1 MIKELPESEGS
12 LLGFEITGKVSL
24 EEEKEWIGKFNDAI
38 EKHGK
43 VSALIILGDEASWG
57 VKAGIEDLKWVVTH
71 MKSFHKLA
79 LVSDNKVWKWLV
91 SMDSP
96 FSKMVGVGEKYFGS
110 SEIDDAWLWIKDKKP
125 NEQG

>member
-1 MIKELPESEGS
+1 
-12 LLGFEITGKVSL
+12 
-24 EEEKEWIGKFNDAI
+24 
-38 EKHGK
+38 
-43 VSALIILGDEASWG
+43 
-57 VKAGIEDLKWVVTH
+57 